1 MTSGTWILFVITGNV
16 KLNKQLKWDIFSVR
30 MPESTYIFTQNVNKM
45 ADNFH
50 KALDFGV
57 GTIQTKFLKLWNA
70 VDRDWE
76 LK

>member
-30 MPESTYIFTQNVNKM
+30 MPESTYIFIQNVNKM

-57 GTIQTKFLKLWNA
+57 GTIQTKFLKLWNV

-76 LK
+76 FR